1 MRLLFI
7 LAAAASLA
15 VAADTPSPVVPASLQ
30 RGYNQA
36 YNLNFKGA
44 QREFAGWQREHPQD
58 PVGPASEAAGL
69 LFAELDRLG
78 VLESQFFIKDSA
90 FAARPKLTPD
100 PAVKSRFEAALA
112 RAEAGARQA
121 LAKDA
126 KNHDALFT
134 MSLVYGLRADYA
146 ALIEKRNVGAIS
158 YTRQASD
165 WAEKLLKAAPDY
177 YDGYLASGISKYI
190 IGSMAAPVRWLLRI
204 GGYSGDKR
212 AGIQELEIAA
222 QKGRYLGPFARLLL
236 AVAYLRQNDR
246 SRARDLLAGL
256 ESDFPQNPLFPRELA
271 RLDAAH

>member
-1 MRLLFI
+1 VRILLTLLF
-7 LAAAASLA
+7 AARVAF
-15 VAADTPSPVVPASLQ
+15 AADVVAPSVPASLQ
-30 RGYNQA
+30 RGYSQA
-36 YNLNFKGA
+36 YNLNFEAA

-69 LFAELDRLG
+69 LFAEFDRLG

-90 FAARPKLTPD
+90 FQSRPKVTPD
-100 PAVKSRFEAALA
+100 PTVKSRFEAALA
-112 RAEAGARQA
+112 RAESASRQA
-121 LAKDA
+121 LANDG

-134 MSLVYGLRADYA
+134 MTLVYGLRANYA
-146 ALIEKRNVGAIS
+146 ALIEKRNVGALG

-165 WAEKLLKAAPDY
+165 WGEKLVKAAPDY

-190 IGSMAAPVRWLLRI
+190 IGSLAAPVRWFLRL

-212 AGIQELEIAA
+212 AGIQELEVAA

-246 SRARDLLAGL
+246 VRARELLAGL
-256 ESDFPQNPLFPRELA
+256 QTDFPQNPLFPRELA

>member
-1 MRLLFI
+1 M
-7 LAAAASLA
+7 
-15 VAADTPSPVVPASLQ
+15 PSTIPPASLQ

-36 YNLNFKGA
+36 YNLNFEAA

-78 VLESQFFIKDSA
+78 ILESQFFIKDSA
-90 FAARPKLTPD
+90 FAARPKVNPD

>member
-1 MRLLFI
+1 MCS
-7 LAAAASLA
+7 AAIFRCRYGSADRASLT
-15 VAADTPSPVVPASLQ
+15 AARLFEA
-30 RGYNQA
+30 
-36 YNLNFKGA
+36 A

-69 LFAELDRLG
+69 LFAEFDRLG
-78 VLESQFFIKDSA
+78 VLESQFFIKDAA
-90 FAARPKLTPD
+90 FAARPKVTPD

-112 RAEAGARQA
+112 RAEAQA
-121 LAKDA
+121 QQSLKNDA

-134 MSLVYGLRADYA
+134 MTLVYGLRADYA
-146 ALIEKRNVGAIS
+146 GLIEKRNVGALS

-165 WAEKLLKAAPDY
+165 WGEKLTKAAPDY
-177 YDGYLASGISKYI
+177 YDGYCASGISKYI

-246 SRARDLLAGL
+246 ARARELLAGL
-256 ESDFPQNPLFPRELA
+256 QSDFPQNPLFPRELA

>member
-1 MRLLFI
+1 LRLLLI
-7 LAAAASLA
+7 LAVAVSLA

-44 QREFAGWQREHPQD
+44 QREFAGWQLEHPQD

-246 SRARDLLAGL
+246 SRARELLAGL

>member
-1 MRLLFI
+1 
-7 LAAAASLA
+7 
-15 VAADTPSPVVPASLQ
+15 
-30 RGYNQA
+30 
-36 YNLNFKGA
+36 
-44 QREFAGWQREHPQD
+44 
-58 PVGPASEAAGL
+58 
-69 LFAELDRLG
+69 
-78 VLESQFFIKDSA
+78 
-90 FAARPKLTPD
+90 
-100 PAVKSRFEAALA
+100 
-112 RAEAGARQA
+112 
-121 LAKDA
+121 
-126 KNHDALFT
+126 

-177 YDGYLASGISKYI
+177 YDRYLASGISKYI

>member
-1 MRLLFI
+1 M
-7 LAAAASLA
+7 
-15 VAADTPSPVVPASLQ
+15 PASLQ

-36 YNLNFKGA
+36 YNLNFEAA

-90 FAARPKLTPD
+90 FAARPKVNPD
-100 PAVKSRFEAALA
+100 PVVKSRFEAALA
-112 RAEAGARQA
+112 RAETGARQA
-121 LAKDA
+121 LAMDA